1 MSLRETLQKMEETE
15 RASKPVIDAKLKE
28 WREVAIPGLYGSVKE
43 MLSDLIADGLVTINP
58 PRTERR
64 TEELTGPYEIEV
76 MDLAIRGRTIT
87 LNPVGLFT
95 IGAMG
100 RVELF
105 ARGRLDR
112 RYILLRLK
120 DDSSGK
126 DRWFIFPERNGPRL
140 PLTSLPELSRET
152 LEDVIEKLLVP

>member
-1 MSLRETLQKMEETE
+1 MSLRETLQKMEETQ
-15 RASKPVIDAKLKE
+15 RASKQEIDAKLRE
-28 WREVAIPGLYGSVKE
+28 WREVAIPGLYRKVRK
-43 MLSDLIADGLVTINP
+43 MLADLIADGLVTINP
-58 PRTERR
+58 SRIERR
-64 TEELTGPYEIEV
+64 TEELTGPYDIEV

-120 DDSSGK
+120 DDSGK
-126 DRWFIFPERNGPRL
+126 DRWFIFPERSGPKF
-140 PLTSLPELSRET
+140 PLTSNPELSHKT
-152 LEDVIEKLLVP
+152 LEDMIEKLLLP

>member
-1 MSLRETLQKMEETE
+1 MSLRETLLKMEETE
-15 RASKPVIDAKLKE
+15 KPSKQEIDAQLKE
-28 WREVAIPGLYGSVKE
+28 WREVAIRGLYQSIKE
-43 MLSDLIADGLVTINP
+43 MLSDLIADGLISVNP

-64 TEELTGPYEIEV
+64 TEELTGPYDIEV

-87 LNPVGLFT
+87 VNPVGLFT
-95 IGAMG
+95 AGAIG

-120 DDSSGK
+120 DNSGK
-126 DRWFIFPERNGPRL
+126 DRWFIFREGKGPSF
-140 PLTSLPELSRET
+140 PLIDLPELSREN
-152 LEDVIEKLLVP
+152 LEDVIEKLILP

>member
-1 MSLRETLQKMEETE
+1 MSLRKTLQKMEETE
-15 RASKPVIDAKLKE
+15 KASKQVIDAKLKE
-28 WREVAIPGLYGSVKE
+28 WRELVIPGLYRSVKE
-43 MLSDLIADGLVTINP
+43 MLSDLISDGLVTVNP

-64 TEELTGPYEIEV
+64 TEELTGPYDIEV

-87 LNPVGLFT
+87 LNPVALFV

-120 DDSSGK
+120 DDYSGK
-126 DRWFIFPERNGPRL
+126 DRWFIFPERDGPKL
-140 PLTSLPELSRET
+140 PLMNLPELSRET
-152 LEDVIEKLLVP
+152 LENMIEKLLLP